1 MVPRKV
7 DFVTGPTAH
16 RKNFEYLMMALMI
29 ARTNELN
36 YAYVLSEYSTS
47 VDLMGTGYLIEC

>member
-1 MVPRKV
+1 
-7 DFVTGPTAH
+7 VTGPTAH

-36 YAYVLSEYSTS
+36 YAYVLSDDSTS